1 MNEFLEALS
10 RALVR
15 LDPAE
20 REDILSDYREHF
32 QIGLSQ
38 GLREEQI
45 AQKLGD
51 PVSLAKLYTAKTA
64 ADKAGETKHPKDAFA
79 MVGAAL
85 AYRIGKGLVVG
96 TLYLLFVLAMIPA
109 FLFGGTLLLGAAG
122 SVLLAVLE
130 FVKGFIAYGL
140 LAAFTAVTLAAMGAL
155 SLIGLKQL
163 WIVVISALS
172 ALAGRGLDRGEGGK
186 EEEA

>member
-10 RALVR
+10 RALAR
-15 LDPAE
+15 MSPAE

-64 ADKAGETKHPKDAFA
+64 AGRAGETKRPKDAFA

-85 AYRIGKGLVVG
+85 AYRVGKGLAVG
-96 TLYLLFVLAMIPA
+96 MLYFLFVLVMIPA
-109 FLFGGTLLLGAAG
+109 FLFGGALLLGAAG

-140 LAAFTAVTLAAMGAL
+140 LAVFIAATLTAMGAL
-155 SLIGLKQL
+155 SLIGLKQF
-163 WIVVISALS
+163 WIAVIGALS
-172 ALAGRGLDRGEGGK
+172 ALAGRGLDRGAVGK
-186 EEEA
+186 EEEE